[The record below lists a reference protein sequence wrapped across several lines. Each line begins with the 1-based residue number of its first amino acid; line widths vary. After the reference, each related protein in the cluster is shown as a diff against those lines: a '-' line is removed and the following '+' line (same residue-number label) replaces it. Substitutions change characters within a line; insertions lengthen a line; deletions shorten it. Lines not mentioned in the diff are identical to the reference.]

1 MKRVRPKK
9 RFSQHFLKDAEVARR
24 VSDSLSGEGCDSVLE
39 IGPGTGIL
47 TGFLLER
54 GFRDFRV
61 VEIDRD
67 SVVYLKKNLPAIGN
81 KIIEGDFLRLDLD
94 ALFPGTLAISGN
106 FPYGISAPILFRVLK
121 YRHKVKELTGMFQ
134 HEVAQRICA
143 GPGSRTYGILSVLIQ
158 AFYAT
163 EYLFTVPENAFFPAP
178 KVKSGVIRLRRNNVE
193 KLGCDEELFFKV
205 VKVAFNQRRKI
216 IRNSIR
222 ASFRLLSED
231 NTVLSMRPEQLSVQQ
246 FVDLTNWISENAVSE

>member
-9 RFSQHFLKDAEVARR
+9 RFSQHFLKDAEIARK
-24 VSDSLSGEGCDSVLE
+24 VSDSLIGEGCDAVLE

-47 TGFLLER
+47 TRFLLER
-54 GFRDFRV
+54 GFSDFRV

-67 SVVYLKKNLPAIGN
+67 SVEYLRKNLPAIGN
-81 KIIEGDFLRLDLD
+81 NIIEGDFLKLDLD
-94 ALFPGTLAISGN
+94 VLFPGTLAIAGN

-121 YRHKVKELTGMFQ
+121 YRDKVKELTGMFQ
-134 HEVAQRICA
+134 HEVARRICA

-158 AFYAT
+158 AFYEA
-163 EYLFTVPENAFFPAP
+163 EYLFTVPENSFFPAP

-193 KLGCDEELFFKV
+193 KLNCDEELFFKV

-231 NTVLSMRPEQLSVQQ
+231 NPVLPMRPEQLSVQQ
-246 FVDLTNWISENAVSE
+246 FVDLTNWISENTFSE